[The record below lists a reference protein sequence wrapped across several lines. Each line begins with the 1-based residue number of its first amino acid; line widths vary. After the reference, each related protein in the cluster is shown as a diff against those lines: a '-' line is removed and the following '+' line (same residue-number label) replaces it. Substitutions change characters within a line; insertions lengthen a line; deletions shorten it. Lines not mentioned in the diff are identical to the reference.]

1 MAGLPAI
8 QHEAKGKV
16 KGLNFSA
23 GTEQALLRAQQRL
36 EFNIRALRQ
45 AEVEP

>member
-1 MAGLPAI
+1 MAGLPAT
-8 QHEAKGKV
+8 HDEAKGKV

-23 GTEQALLRAQQRL
+23 RTEQALLRARQRL

-45 AEVEP
+45 ADVEP